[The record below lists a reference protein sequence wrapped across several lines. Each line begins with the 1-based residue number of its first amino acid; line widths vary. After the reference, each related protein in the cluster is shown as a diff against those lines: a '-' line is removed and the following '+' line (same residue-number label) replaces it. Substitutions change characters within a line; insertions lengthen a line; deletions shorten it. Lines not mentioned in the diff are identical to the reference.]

1 MARSAATQK
10 KADYLINLGFDVDAS
25 TSTQKITAL
34 FKQIKTLDNAFQM
47 VGQQLSEISENQSV
61 SEYISDA
68 IKKLN
73 ELGRTQAIT
82 FSDMKNG
89 IIEVNRAFGD
99 FLRARTSVSQN
110 GVENYTI
117 DKSIAGNVVSPF
129 DSMNTAQALA
139 EQNKIYLKEVEGLGD
154 DVQKS
159 ILKMGIQDALS
170 QSNTQLAEFLKNNI
184 DHIEDYVS
192 KSTIAY
198 DSDGKAVSSW
208 VDLKVGEFQKLSV
221 SMKYFTQQLET
232 DNGIAESRI
241 GVRTSQKLSTDREG
255 ALRSYKKSLEEQYS
269 LEKKI
274 NEETS
279 KGNAEQVAAYKQQ
292 KTAIDSIVDSRKKAY
307 LEISSDSG
315 KTSGAQSQID
325 EIEKEIQAR
334 RDLDNA
340 IQKDMQTRKSQEET
354 ISSIQST
361 LKEYLTLLSNTQKM
375 ESSGS
380 DTFGARLQYNK
391 DRMSELVNELS
402 QYGQGL
408 VSIDSQTGEATLDQS
423 KLTLVLGQNSE
434 AVKKVTNA
442 VKEYNLEL
450 KKESSTKRDFSDA
463 EKINIAIEKTRELVN
478 AQKELNDLKNK
489 KASYSEIEEATKRV
503 ERLTSEVEQATSA
516 TVANGNSVKQ
526 TKEYISESNK
536 ILEQANRT
544 QSRFNS
550 TASNSSSI
558 LSGLS
563 GSFSRVIENVV
574 KYNIAQFGLN
584 EVISKSINV
593 IKELD
598 SAMTNIRLVTGESA
612 ESARETIN
620 SYAELATQLGA
631 TTSQVA
637 EGSIEWLRQGKTVE
651 ETTQLLTASTM
662 LSKLG
667 MMDSAEATE
676 KLTAALNGYKLNA
689 NDAIGIVD
697 KLVNIDLI
705 AATSSEELAT
715 ALQYVSS
722 QANAANISFDKL
734 TALIATASET
744 TRLSAES
751 IGNAFKSI
759 IARMQNVKLGK
770 FIDDNGESINDTEKI
785 LNSFGIALRDSNKE
799 WRNLEDVID
808 EVGSKWDSFTSVEK
822 DAIGVAI
829 AGR

>member
-315 KTSGAQSQID
+315 QTSGAQSQID

-334 RDLDNA
+334 RDLDSA

-612 ESARETIN
+612 DSARETIN

-676 KLTAALNGYKLNA
+676 KLTAALNGYKLSA
-689 NDAIGIVD
+689 NDAIGMVD

-770 FIDDNGESINDTEKI
+770 FIDDSGESINDTEKI

>member
-279 KGNAEQVAAYKQQ
+279 KGNTEQVAAYKQQ

-334 RDLDNA
+334 RDLDSA

-434 AVKKVTNA
+434 AIKKLTDFVD
-442 VKEYNLEL
+442 KYNLEL
-450 KKESSTKRDFSDA
+450 EKQKRIEKATREDESDA
-463 EKINIAIEKTRELVN
+463 SKIDEAIKKL
-478 AQKELNDLKNK
+478 KELTQAKKDLITLKTK
-489 KASYSEIEEATKRV
+489 GAGSEDIRKATEDVSNLEKELET
-503 ERLTSEVEQATSA
+503 LTSEVLNNGKQIKDTNKYTKELSESEKELAQHTKKSADSARDHTSA
-516 TVANGNSVKQ
+516 LGSLLGNFGQV
-526 TKEYISESNK
+526 IS
-536 ILEQANRT
+536 
-544 QSRFNS
+544 
-550 TASNSSSI
+550 
-558 LSGLS
+558 
-563 GSFSRVIENVV
+563 NVV
-574 KYNIAQFGLN
+574 KYNLAQIGLN
-584 EVISKSINV
+584 ETIQKTVGV
-593 IKELD
+593 MKELD
-598 SAMTNIRLVTGESA
+598 SQLTNIRMVTGQSEV
-612 ESARETIN
+612 SAREMLNT
-620 SYAELATQLGA
+620 YADMAKELGS
-631 TTSQVA
+631 TTTQVA
-637 EGSIEWLRQGKTVE
+637 EGSIEWLLIGSFKT
-651 ETTQLLTASTM
+651 LLTA
-662 LSKLG
+662 
-667 MMDSAEATE
+667 
-676 KLTAALNGYKLNA
+676 
-689 NDAIGIVD
+689 
-697 KLVNIDLI
+697 
-705 AATSSEELAT
+705 
-715 ALQYVSS
+715 
-722 QANAANISFDKL
+722 
-734 TALIATASET
+734 
-744 TRLSAES
+744 
-751 IGNAFKSI
+751 GNS
-759 IARMQNVKLGK
+759 
-770 FIDDNGESINDTEKI
+770 
-785 LNSFGIALRDSNKE
+785 
-799 WRNLEDVID
+799 LE
-808 EVGSKWDSFTSVEK
+808 F
-822 DAIGVAI
+822 
-829 AGR
+829 

>member
-279 KGNAEQVAAYKQQ
+279 KGNTEQVAAYKQQ

-334 RDLDNA
+334 RDLDSA

-612 ESARETIN
+612 DSARETIN

-676 KLTAALNGYKLNA
+676 KLTAALNGYKLSA

-770 FIDDNGESINDTEKI
+770 FIDDSGESINDTEKI

>member
-315 KTSGAQSQID
+315 QTSGAQSQID

-334 RDLDNA
+334 RDLDSA

-676 KLTAALNGYKLNA
+676 KLTAALNGYKLSA

-770 FIDDNGESINDTEKI
+770 FIDDSGESINDTEKI